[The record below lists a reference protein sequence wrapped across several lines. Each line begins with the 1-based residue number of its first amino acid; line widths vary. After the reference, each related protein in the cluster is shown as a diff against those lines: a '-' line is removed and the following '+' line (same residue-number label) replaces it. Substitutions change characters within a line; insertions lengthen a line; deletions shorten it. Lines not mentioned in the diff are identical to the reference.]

1 MCWLIL
7 NPLEQHKMVLTLL
20 PEKIYDVF
28 SADCVFILLCLQ
40 RPDRFQDH
48 ISECVA
54 LFTLSA
60 YGVLFEWGKPSALIV
75 FGIDLYKCD
84 TGVFNQNLIIIPLH
98 APDVCLLTYAARG
111 GQQTNGTQRRLSTTI
126 SCLTPHTCS
135 LQSKFP
141 SGDCLFFCIH

>member
-1 MCWLIL
+1 
-7 NPLEQHKMVLTLL
+7 MVLTLL

-60 YGVLFEWGKPSALIV
+60 YGVLFE
-75 FGIDLYKCD
+75 
-84 TGVFNQNLIIIPLH
+84 
-98 APDVCLLTYAARG
+98 
-111 GQQTNGTQRRLSTTI
+111 
-126 SCLTPHTCS
+126 
-135 LQSKFP
+135 
-141 SGDCLFFCIH
+141 